1 MKTESARRSR
11 RTPRL
16 MTATIVAG
24 GVVALLLAGCTS
36 TTGGGGAAEDTTLS
50 DETTD
55 ITVDSV
61 DPEQLADTIRKAFLT
76 DIPVEDLDPVVAD
89 TLAVASEPL
98 NEENEALLAQ
108 CLQQPVCDTGRGTL
122 KVGIPIFVTANA
134 YTNVNRAEATAQ
146 LLAYPEVKE
155 IHYSISNG
163 DIAASISNVQNLITQ
178 DVDAIIVDLALGAA
192 MNSVLQEA
200 TDAGIIVI
208 NVNTPASADTLPI
221 LTMDFPTGLC
231 ETYRNGVE
239 ALTSSITE
247 PSSYMLFTGI
257 PGNDNAAAW
266 QPCAEDAFAA
276 AGWRALPGGFTNW
289 NSQGEAQA
297 ANALRAS
304 GEKPGAIV
312 YDFSADQLVQP
323 FIDAGETPPAVI
335 SGVSTYSWLATSQA
349 AEAAGLPIQSW
360 ISNGHV
366 WFSRLA
372 VTGAIQT
379 LHGADLPQQVTMDLP
394 MGPTADV
401 LESDWEGIPADSVIS
416 SLLTND
422 QISLALAAG

>member
-1 MKTESARRSR
+1 MKTAPTRRSR
-11 RTPRL
+11 RAPRL
-16 MTATIVAG
+16 LTTAVALG
-24 GVVALLLAGCTS
+24 GAFALLLAGCSS
-36 TTGGGGAAEDTTLS
+36 TTGGGAEEGDTELS
-50 DETTD
+50 EETTD
-55 ITVDSV
+55 ITVDSA
-61 DPEQLADTIRKAFLT
+61 DPDRLADTIRKAFLA

-98 NEENEALLAQ
+98 SDENQALFEQ
-108 CLQQPVCDTGRGTL
+108 CLRQPVCETGRGTL

-146 LLAYPEVKE
+146 LLAYPEVSE

-178 DVDAIIVDLALGAA
+178 DVDIIIVDLALGAA

-200 TDAGIIVI
+200 RDAGIIVA
-208 NVNTPASADTLPI
+208 NVNTPASADTLPL
-221 LTMDFPTGLC
+221 LTLDFPTGLC

-239 ALTSSITE
+239 ALVSAIPE
-247 PSSYMLFTGI
+247 PSTYMLFTGI

-266 QPCAEDAFAA
+266 QPCAEEAFEA
-276 AGWRALPGGFTNW
+276 AGWEALPGGFTNW

-304 GEKPGAIV
+304 GDNPGAIV
-312 YDFSADQLVQP
+312 YDYSADQLVQP
-323 FIDAGETPPAVI
+323 FIDAGEAPPAVI
-335 SGVSTYSWLATSQA
+335 SGVSTYSWLSTVED
-349 AEAAGLPIQSW
+349 AEAAGFPIQSW

-379 LHGADLPQQVTMDLP
+379 LHGAELPQQIIMDLP
-394 MGPTADV
+394 MGPTSNV
-401 LESDWEGIPADSVIS
+401 LSTDWEDIPADSVIA
-416 SLLTND
+416 SLLTNE
-422 QISLALAAG
+422 QISIALAAN